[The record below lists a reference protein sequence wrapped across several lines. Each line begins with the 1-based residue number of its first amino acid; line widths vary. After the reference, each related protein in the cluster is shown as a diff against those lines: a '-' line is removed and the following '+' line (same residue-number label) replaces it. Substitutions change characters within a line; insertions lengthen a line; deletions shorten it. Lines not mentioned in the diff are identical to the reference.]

1 MTRVAVVGA
10 VGRMGRMLV
19 EAVATDEQCRLGAAI
34 VKPGNNLLG
43 VDAGDL
49 VGVGPLSVAL
59 TDNLAAVVSNFDVLI
74 DFTTPELTMQNVELC
89 RQHGKGIVIGTTGLS
104 NDQKTELT
112 KAAKDTAIV
121 FAPNMSI
128 GVNLV
133 FKLLEMAAKVL
144 GDDADIEVI
153 DVHHR
158 HKVDS
163 PSGTALK
170 MGELV
175 ADTLGRDL
183 QKCAVYGREGY
194 TGPRKREAIGFAT
207 VRAGDVI
214 GDHTVL
220 FACEGERVE
229 VTHKAS
235 SRVIYARGSLR
246 AVRFVSDKQS
256 GLFDMQ
262 DVLGLR

>member
-34 VKPGNNLLG
+34 VKPGDNLLG

>member
-10 VGRMGRMLV
+10 AGRMGRMLV
-19 EAVATDEQCRLGAAI
+19 EAVAADEQYRLGAAI
-34 VKPGNNLLG
+34 IRPGDSLLG

-49 VGVGPLSVAL
+49 VGVGSLSVAL
-59 TDNLAAVVSNFDVLI
+59 TDNLTTVVNDFDVLI

-89 RQHGKGIVIGTTGLS
+89 RRHEKGIVIGTTGLS
-104 NDQKTELT
+104 NSQKTELT

-133 FKLLEMAAKVL
+133 FKLLEMAAKAL

-153 DVHHR
+153 EVHHR

-163 PSGTALK
+163 PSGTSLK
-170 MGELV
+170 MGEVV

-194 TGPRKREAIGFAT
+194 TGPRERETIGFAT
-207 VRAGDVI
+207 VRAGDVV

-229 VTHKAS
+229 VTHKAG

-246 AVRFVSDKQS
+246 AVRFISDKQS

-262 DVLGLR
+262 DVLGLK